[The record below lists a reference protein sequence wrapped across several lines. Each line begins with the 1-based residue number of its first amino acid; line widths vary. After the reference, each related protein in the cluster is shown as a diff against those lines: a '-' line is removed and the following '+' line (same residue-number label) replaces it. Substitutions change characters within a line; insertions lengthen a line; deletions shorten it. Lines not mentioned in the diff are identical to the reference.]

1 MDIEEL
7 RVTAALAHITMS
19 ESELAESFP
28 AFEQMLVFFQA
39 MQAADNDKTLDG
51 GVRSDVAVVDS
62 ASFRPD
68 SARDSGIDPEII
80 IKKAGETDG
89 RFMVIPNVL

>member
-7 RVTAALAHITMS
+7 RVTAALAHIKMS
-19 ESELAESFP
+19 EAELAESFP

-39 MQAADNDKTLDG
+39 MQAADNDK
-51 GVRSDVAVVDS
+51 DVGTQANVPVVDS

-68 SARDSGIDPEII
+68 RARDGGIEPEII